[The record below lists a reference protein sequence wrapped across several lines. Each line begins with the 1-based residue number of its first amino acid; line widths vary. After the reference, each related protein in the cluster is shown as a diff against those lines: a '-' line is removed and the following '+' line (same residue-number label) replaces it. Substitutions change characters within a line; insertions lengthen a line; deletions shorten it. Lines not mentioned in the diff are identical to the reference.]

1 MKIFKTLFF
10 TTLFWMLVVLGLW
23 IASFFYPNHAA
34 QFLNAVLPAATK
46 ESFVSEYHK
55 GDIVEDQVT
64 PTQTTQDQNSDL
76 VTTGSSVNTGT
87 GNLSADEESPSL
99 QAEVVSLQNR
109 VAILENNLSQV
120 IAFLQS
126 VTVVNPEASNQQT
139 ATQAEQ
145 AQASSET
152 PTGVVNTFWT
162 VRH

>member
-1 MKIFKTLFF
+1 MKTFKTLFF

-55 GDIVEDQVT
+55 GDIVEDQVNT
-64 PTQTTQDQNSDL
+64 VKTTQDQNSDL
-76 VTTGSSVNTGT
+76 VTTGSSVNTGM

-99 QAEVVSLQNR
+99 QAEVASLQNR
-109 VAILENNLSQV
+109 VVILENNLSQV

-139 ATQAEQ
+139 TTQTEQ
-145 AQASSET
+145 AQTSSET
-152 PTGVVNTFWT
+152 PTGVVNTF
-162 VRH
+162 

>member
-55 GDIVEDQVT
+55 GNLVEDQVNT
-64 PTQTTQDQNSDL
+64 AQTTQDQNSDL
-76 VTTGSSVNTGT
+76 VTTGSEASTGAS
-87 GNLSADEESPSL
+87 NPSAEIGYPSL
-99 QAEVVSLQNR
+99 EAEVASLQNR
-109 VAILENNLSQV
+109 VVILENNLSQV

-126 VTVVNPEASNQQT
+126 VTVVNPETTTQQT
-139 ATQAEQ
+139 TTQSEQ
-145 AQASSET
+145 AQTSSET
-152 PTGVVNTFWT
+152 PTGVVNTF
-162 VRH
+162 

>member
-34 QFLNAVLPAATK
+34 QFLNTVLPAATK

-55 GDIVEDQVT
+55 GNLVEDQVNT
-64 PTQTTQDQNSDL
+64 IQTTQDQNSDL
-76 VTTGSSVNTGT
+76 VTTGSIVNTGT
-87 GNLSADEESPSL
+87 GNLSTDEESPSL
-99 QAEVVSLQNR
+99 QAEVASLQNR
-109 VAILENNLSQV
+109 VVILENNLSQV

-126 VTVVNPEASNQQT
+126 VTVVNPEVTNQP
-139 ATQAEQ
+139 ATSQPEQ
-145 AQASSET
+145 AQTPNET

>member
-1 MKIFKTLFF
+1 MKTFKTFFF

-23 IASFFYPNHAA
+23 IASFFYRKHAGQLLSTILPTKA
-34 QFLNAVLPAATK
+34 QESLAT
-46 ESFVSEYHK
+46 EYHNK
-55 GDIVEDQVT
+55 NYVEEQVT

-76 VTTGSSVNTGT
+76 ITTGSSVNTGM

-99 QAEVVSLQNR
+99 QAEVASLQNR
-109 VAILENNLSQV
+109 VVILENNLSQV

-126 VTVVNPEASNQQT
+126 VTVVNPETTTQPTNVQPEQT
-139 ATQAEQ
+139 QT
-145 AQASSET
+145 SSET

>member
-55 GDIVEDQVT
+55 GDIVEDQVNT
-64 PTQTTQDQNSDL
+64 VQTTQDQNSDL
-76 VTTGSSVNTGT
+76 VTTGNSINTGT

>member
-55 GDIVEDQVT
+55 GDFVEDQVNT
-64 PTQTTQDQNSDL
+64 TQTTQDQNSDL
-76 VTTGSSVNTGT
+76 VTTGSSVNTGA

-99 QAEVVSLQNR
+99 QAEVASLQNR
-109 VAILENNLSQV
+109 VIILENNLSQV

-126 VTVVNPEASNQQT
+126 VTVVNPEVTNQQT
-139 ATQAEQ
+139 ATQSEQ
-145 AQASSET
+145 AQTSSET

>member
-55 GDIVEDQVT
+55 GDIVEDQANT
-64 PTQTTQDQNSDL
+64 AQTTQDQNSDL
-76 VTTGSSVNTGT
+76 VTTGSSINTGT
-87 GNLSADEESPSL
+87 ENLSADEESPSL
-99 QAEVVSLQNR
+99 QAEVASLQNR
-109 VAILENNLSQV
+109 VVILENNLSQV

-126 VTVVNPEASNQQT
+126 VTVVNPEVTNQPT
-139 ATQAEQ
+139 TTQSEQ
-145 AQASSET
+145 AQTSSGN
-152 PTGVVNTFWT
+152 PTGVVNTFWN

>member
-10 TTLFWMLVVLGLW
+10 TTLFWMLVVLALW

-55 GDIVEDQVT
+55 GNLVEDQVNT
-64 PTQTTQDQNSDL
+64 IQTAQDQNSDL
-76 VTTGSSVNTGT
+76 VTTGSIVNTGT

-99 QAEVVSLQNR
+99 QAEVASLQNR
-109 VAILENNLSQV
+109 VVILENNLSQV

-126 VTVVNPEASNQQT
+126 VTVVNPETTTQPT
-139 ATQAEQ
+139 TTQAEQ
-145 AQASSET
+145 TQTPNET

>member
-55 GDIVEDQVT
+55 GDIVEDQVNT
-64 PTQTTQDQNSDL
+64 AQTTQDQNSDL
-76 VTTGSSVNTGT
+76 VTTGSEASTGVS
-87 GNLSADEESPSL
+87 NPSAEIGYPSL
-99 QAEVVSLQNR
+99 EAEVASLQNR

-126 VTVVNPEASNQQT
+126 VTVVNPETTTQPTNV
-139 ATQAEQ
+139 QAEQ
-145 AQASSET
+145 TQTPNET
-152 PTGVVNTFWT
+152 PIGVVNTF
-162 VRH
+162 

>member
-1 MKIFKTLFF
+1 
-10 TTLFWMLVVLGLW
+10 MLVVLGLW

-55 GDIVEDQVT
+55 GNLVEDQVNT
-64 PTQTTQDQNSDL
+64 IQTTQDQNSDL
-76 VTTGSSVNTGT
+76 VTTGSIVNTGT
-87 GNLSADEESPSL
+87 GNLSTDEESPSL
-99 QAEVVSLQNR
+99 QAEVASLQNR
-109 VAILENNLSQV
+109 VVILENNLSQV

-126 VTVVNPEASNQQT
+126 VTVVNPEVTNQPAT
-139 ATQAEQ
+139 TQAEP

>member
-1 MKIFKTLFF
+1 MP
-10 TTLFWMLVVLGLW
+10 
-23 IASFFYPNHAA
+23 S
-34 QFLNAVLPAATK
+34 ATK

-55 GDIVEDQVT
+55 GDIVEDQVNT
-64 PTQTTQDQNSDL
+64 VQTTQDQNSDL
-76 VTTGSSVNTGT
+76 VTTGNSINTGT

>member
-1 MKIFKTLFF
+1 
-10 TTLFWMLVVLGLW
+10 MLVVLGLW

-55 GDIVEDQVT
+55 GNLVEDQVNT
-64 PTQTTQDQNSDL
+64 VQTTQDQNSNL
-76 VTTGSSVNTGT
+76 VTTGSGVNTGT

-126 VTVVNPEASNQQT
+126 VTVVNPEVTNQP
-139 ATQAEQ
+139 ATTQVEP
-145 AQASSET
+145 AQASNET

>member
-55 GDIVEDQVT
+55 GDIVEEQVT

-76 VTTGSSVNTGT
+76 ITTGSSVNTGM

-99 QAEVVSLQNR
+99 QAEVASLQNR
-109 VAILENNLSQV
+109 VIILENNLSQV

-126 VTVVNPEASNQQT
+126 VTVVNPEVTNQQT
-139 ATQAEQ
+139 ATQSEQ
-145 AQASSET
+145 AQTSSET

>member
-10 TTLFWMLVVLGLW
+10 TTLFWTLVVLGLW

-34 QFLNAVLPAATK
+34 QFLNAVLPSATK

-55 GDIVEDQVT
+55 GDIVEEQVT
-64 PTQTTQDQNSDL
+64 PTQTTQDQNSDF

-99 QAEVVSLQNR
+99 QAEVASLQNR
-109 VAILENNLSQV
+109 VVILENNLSQV

-126 VTVVNPEASNQQT
+126 VTVVNPEATTQPTNV
-139 ATQAEQ
+139 QAEQ
-145 AQASSET
+145 TQTPNET
-152 PTGVVNTFWT
+152 PTGVVNTF
-162 VRH
+162 

>member
-1 MKIFKTLFF
+1 MRIFKTLFF
-10 TTLFWMLVVLGLW
+10 TTLFWTLVVLGLW

-34 QFLNAVLPAATK
+34 QFLNAVLPSATK

-55 GDIVEDQVT
+55 GDIVEDQVNT
-64 PTQTTQDQNSDL
+64 VQTTQDQNSDL
-76 VTTGSSVNTGT
+76 VTTGNSINTGT

-152 PTGVVNTFWT
+152 PTGVVNTF
-162 VRH
+162 

>member
-23 IASFFYPNHAA
+23 IASFFYPNHVA

-76 VTTGSSVNTGT
+76 VTTGSSINTGT

-99 QAEVVSLQNR
+99 QAEVASLQNR
-109 VAILENNLSQV
+109 VVILENNLSQV

-126 VTVVNPEASNQQT
+126 VTVVNPETTNHPT
-139 ATQAEQ
+139 TTQSEQ
-145 AQASSET
+145 AQTSSEN

>member
-1 MKIFKTLFF
+1 MRIFKTLFF
-10 TTLFWMLVVLGLW
+10 TTLFWTLVVLGLW

-34 QFLNAVLPAATK
+34 QFLNAVLPSATK

-55 GDIVEDQVT
+55 GDIVEGQAT

-76 VTTGSSVNTGT
+76 ITTGSSVNTGM
-87 GNLSADEESPSL
+87 GNLSTDEESPSL
-99 QAEVVSLQNR
+99 QAEVASLQNR
-109 VAILENNLSQV
+109 VVILENNLSQV

-126 VTVVNPEASNQQT
+126 VTVVNPETTTQPTTTQSEQT
-139 ATQAEQ
+139 QTPN
-145 AQASSET
+145 ET

>member
-55 GDIVEDQVT
+55 GNLVEDQVNT
-64 PTQTTQDQNSDL
+64 IQTTQDQNSDL
-76 VTTGSSVNTGT
+76 VTTGSIVNTGT

-99 QAEVVSLQNR
+99 QAEVASLQNR
-109 VAILENNLSQV
+109 VVILENNLSQV

-126 VTVVNPEASNQQT
+126 VTVVNPETTTQPT
-139 ATQAEQ
+139 TTQAEP

-152 PTGVVNTFWT
+152 PTGVVNTF
-162 VRH
+162 

>member
-34 QFLNAVLPAATK
+34 QFLTAVFPAATQ

-55 GDIVEDQVT
+55 GDIVEDQVNT
-64 PTQTTQDQNSDL
+64 TQTTQDQNSDL
-76 VTTGSSVNTGT
+76 ITTGSSVNTGT

-99 QAEVVSLQNR
+99 QAEVASLQNR
-109 VAILENNLSQV
+109 VVILENNLSQV

-126 VTVVNPEASNQQT
+126 VTVVNPETTTQPT
-139 ATQAEQ
+139 TTQAEQ
-145 AQASSET
+145 TQTPNET

>member
-23 IASFFYPNHAA
+23 IASFFYPDHAA

-46 ESFVSEYHK
+46 ESFVGEYHK
-55 GDIVEDQVT
+55 GDIVEGQAT

-76 VTTGSSVNTGT
+76 ITTGSSVNTGM
-87 GNLSADEESPSL
+87 GNLSTDEESPSL
-99 QAEVVSLQNR
+99 QAEVASLQNR
-109 VAILENNLSQV
+109 VVILENNLSQV

-126 VTVVNPEASNQQT
+126 VTVVNPEATNQPT
-139 ATQAEQ
+139 TTQSEQ
-145 AQASSET
+145 AQTSSET

-162 VRH
+162 VHH

>member
-1 MKIFKTLFF
+1 MKTFKTFFF

-23 IASFFYPNHAA
+23 IASFFYRKHAGQLLSTILPTKA
-34 QFLNAVLPAATK
+34 QESVAT
-46 ESFVSEYHK
+46 EYHNK
-55 GDIVEDQVT
+55 NYVEEQVT
-64 PTQTTQDQNSDL
+64 PPQTTQDQNSDL
-76 VTTGSSVNTGT
+76 VTTGSEASTGVS
-87 GNLSADEESPSL
+87 NPSAEIGYPSL
-99 QAEVVSLQNR
+99 EAEVASLQNR

-152 PTGVVNTFWT
+152 PTGVVNTF
-162 VRH
+162 

>member
-1 MKIFKTLFF
+1 MRIFKTLFF
-10 TTLFWMLVVLGLW
+10 TTLFWTLVVLGLW

-34 QFLNAVLPAATK
+34 QFLNAVLPSATK

-55 GDIVEDQVT
+55 GDIVEDQVNT
-64 PTQTTQDQNSDL
+64 VQTTQDQNSDL
-76 VTTGSSVNTGT
+76 VTTGNSINTGT

-99 QAEVVSLQNR
+99 QAEVASLQNR
-109 VAILENNLSQV
+109 VVILENNLSQV

-152 PTGVVNTFWT
+152 PTGVVNTF
-162 VRH
+162 

>member
-55 GDIVEDQVT
+55 GDIVEEQVT
-64 PTQTTQDQNSDL
+64 PTQTAQDQSSDL

-87 GNLSADEESPSL
+87 GDLSADEESPSL
-99 QAEVVSLQNR
+99 QAEVASLQNR
-109 VAILENNLSQV
+109 VVILENNLSQV

-126 VTVVNPEASNQQT
+126 ITVVNPEVTNQPT
-139 ATQAEQ
+139 NVQAEQ
-145 AQASSET
+145 AQTSSET
-152 PTGVVNTFWT
+152 PTGIVNTFWT

>member
-55 GDIVEDQVT
+55 GDIVEDQANT
-64 PTQTTQDQNSDL
+64 AQTTQDQNSDL
-76 VTTGSSVNTGT
+76 VTTGNSINTGT

-99 QAEVVSLQNR
+99 QAEVASLQNR
-109 VAILENNLSQV
+109 VVILENNLSQV

-152 PTGVVNTFWT
+152 PTGVVNTF
-162 VRH
+162 

>member
-10 TTLFWMLVVLGLW
+10 TTLFWILVVLGLW

-46 ESFVSEYHK
+46 ESFVSGYHK
-55 GDIVEDQVT
+55 GDIVEDQVNT
-64 PTQTTQDQNSDL
+64 VQTTQDQNSDL
-76 VTTGSSVNTGT
+76 VTTGSSVNTGA

-126 VTVVNPEASNQQT
+126 VTVVNPET
-139 ATQAEQ
+139 TTQPTNVQPEQ

>member
-55 GDIVEDQVT
+55 GDIVEEQIT

-76 VTTGSSVNTGT
+76 ITTGSSANTGT

-99 QAEVVSLQNR
+99 QAEVASLQNR

-126 VTVVNPEASNQQT
+126 VTVVNPETTTQQT
-139 ATQAEQ
+139 NVQPEQ

-152 PTGVVNTFWT
+152 PTGVVNTFWN

>member
-1 MKIFKTLFF
+1 MKTFKTFFF

-23 IASFFYPNHAA
+23 ITSFFYPKHAGQLLSTILPTKA
-34 QFLNAVLPAATK
+34 QESLAT
-46 ESFVSEYHK
+46 EYHNK
-55 GDIVEDQVT
+55 NYVEEQVT
-64 PTQTTQDQNSDL
+64 PTQTTQDQNSNL

-87 GNLSADEESPSL
+87 GDLSADEESPSL

-109 VAILENNLSQV
+109 VVILENNLSQV

-126 VTVVNPEASNQQT
+126 VTVVNPEATTQPTNV
-139 ATQAEQ
+139 QAEQ
-145 AQASSET
+145 TQTPNET